1 MQDKARVEKI
11 VLKKIIDYCEQIEN
25 LVQTFGGTFEKFS
38 ENPAFQLASSAC
50 VIQIGELTTRLSKEF
65 KEEHP
70 DIEWRGIK
78 AYRNIHVHDYE
89 NLNIEKAWEVLV
101 DDIPELKA
109 KLQILL
115 ED

>member
-1 MQDKARVEKI
+1 MQDKSQVEKI

-25 LVQTFGGTFEKFS
+25 LLQTFGGTFEEFL

-65 KEEHP
+65 KEKHS
-70 DIEWRGIK
+70 DIEWGGIK

-89 NLNIEKAWEVLV
+89 NLNMEKAWEILIA
-101 DDIPELKA
+101 DIPELKA

-115 ED
+115 E